1 MSARSI
7 AERVGPEVAA
17 PRPFAAQ
24 MERLDRTIEEA
35 EQRLEEQQTLIAQA
49 ALAGRD
55 TARDAFELRKNRIGV
70 SGNFFKTVEYEVE
83 RELTD
88 KKVDAGKTKKSPWK
102 DVYVNVKSIQNAQIQ
117 AGRFKVPFGGDALT
131 SMAQSNFVY
140 RSLGAR
146 YLAPSDR

>member
-55 TARDAFELRKNRIGV
+55 TARDAFELRKMQLLVAILREGR
-70 SGNFFKTVEYEVE
+70 E
-83 RELTD
+83 RLLGRLTAS
-88 KKVDAGKTKKSPWK
+88 V
-102 DVYVNVKSIQNAQIQ
+102 
-117 AGRFKVPFGGDALT
+117 
-131 SMAQSNFVY
+131 
-140 RSLGAR
+140 
-146 YLAPSDR
+146 